1 MKVIITESQ
10 AKKIFKVLSE
20 DNTSTPD
27 ISGLTGPLANLGRL
41 MNLGKN
47 PENIFKSM
55 TLDDLKALA
64 KRFDDTPSPT
74 NINTKAST
82 TTSLSGNE
90 TIAKRIVGYFVKR
103 GFSPQQAA
111 GIAGNLYQES
121 TLNPTIV
128 GDNGTAFGL
137 AQWRGSRLTELQ
149 RSIPNWKTIDGQL
162 DFIWKEL
169 NSTEKRTLGL
179 LKTATTPEDAAV
191 IFSKHYERPGIPHN
205 EKRMGYAKNILANY
219 IA

>member
-1 MKVIITESQ
+1 MKVIITENQ
-10 AKKIFKVLSE
+10 ARKIFTRLLE
-20 DNTSTPD
+20 DNHPKPD
-27 ISGLTGPLANLGRL
+27 ISGLTTPLANLGRL

-55 TLDDLKALA
+55 TLDDLKAFA

-74 NINTKAST
+74 N

-90 TIAKRIVGYFVKR
+90 TIAKRMVNYFVKK

-121 TLNPTIV
+121 SFNPTIV

-137 AQWRGSRLTELQ
+137 AQWRGSRLSELQ
-149 RSIPNWKTIDGQL
+149 KTIPNWKTIDGQL

-169 NSTEKRTLGL
+169 NSTEKRTLGF
-179 LKTATTPEDAAV
+179 LKTTRTPEEAAV
-191 IFSKHYERPGIPHN
+191 IFSKHYERPGVPHN
-205 EKRMGYAKNILANY
+205 EKRMGYAKNILAIY
-219 IA
+219 TD